1 MVTTMTHERFYRTG
15 TYSVPGM
22 GVYAGWTAL
31 SGSFAD
37 GQAFVNET
45 KDVTLIFAGECYL
58 DGETERVLKQKGRA
72 LKPSQGSWL
81 IHLYEE
87 LGADFFG
94 KLNGLFSGLLIDRRR
109 HKACLFNDRY
119 GIQRIYYHE
128 AGGDVFFASEAKA
141 LLRIL
146 PDLRE
151 FDVEGVAEFLTFGCA
166 LADRTLFKGIQKLPG
181 GSRWTFDHGHCRRET
196 YFSRKTWEA
205 LPELLAEE
213 YETRFQS
220 VFKRIL
226 TQYFGDGTGL
236 GIALTGGLDTRM
248 IMAARPSGGSNP
260 VSYTFTGPEGR
271 TLDDQIAARVA
282 KAGGYQHQLLR
293 LEPDFF
299 THFDA
304 HADRTI
310 YLTDGA
316 SGFSGAH
323 EIYFNRQARA
333 LAPVRLTGNYG
344 SEVLRGISMFKPM
357 RLSASLLN
365 DEWTGLTRAAAAKP
379 ADGWQNPVTSAA
391 FREIPWLSF
400 GNLKAGC
407 SQVSFRTPYLDNEL
421 VALACQVPSAMIHS
435 ALPALHLIKACSPAM
450 SAIPTDRG
458 FIGDQNSLNQFC
470 RRLYAEVTFKLE
482 YYNNEGLPKAVSGF
496 NPVYRAI
503 TSRMGLEGLHK
514 FLRYASWYR
523 GRLRNFLTGRMA
535 SPNILQG
542 RFWNTDFIQAMT
554 GDHLS
559 GRNNYGAEINMVLTL
574 EAIERVLFRDLPRG

>member
-1 MVTTMTHERFYRTG
+1 
-15 TYSVPGM
+15 
-22 GVYAGWTAL
+22 
-31 SGSFAD
+31 
-37 GQAFVNET
+37 
-45 KDVTLIFAGECYL
+45 
-58 DGETERVLKQKGRA
+58 
-72 LKPSQGSWL
+72 
-81 IHLYEE
+81 
-87 LGADFFG
+87 
-94 KLNGLFSGLLIDRRR
+94 
-109 HKACLFNDRY
+109 
-119 GIQRIYYHE
+119 
-128 AGGDVFFASEAKA
+128 
-141 LLRIL
+141 
-146 PDLRE
+146 
-151 FDVEGVAEFLTFGCA
+151 
-166 LADRTLFKGIQKLPG
+166 
-181 GSRWTFDHGHCRRET
+181 
-196 YFSRKTWEA
+196 
-205 LPELLAEE
+205 
-213 YETRFQS
+213 
-220 VFKRIL
+220 
-226 TQYFGDGTGL
+226 
-236 GIALTGGLDTRM
+236 
-248 IMAARPSGGSNP
+248 
-260 VSYTFTGPEGR
+260 
-271 TLDDQIAARVA
+271 
-282 KAGGYQHQLLR
+282 
-293 LEPDFF
+293 
-299 THFDA
+299 
-304 HADRTI
+304 
-310 YLTDGA
+310 
-316 SGFSGAH
+316 
-323 EIYFNRQARA
+323 